1 MAEVWSPKGYNVLF
15 PLPKIKETKLFCK
28 LVVQAK
34 GLLDNN
40 CMFNS
45 LFNIAF
51 VDNTTLG
58 KLELKNIYQ

>member
-1 MAEVWSPKGYNVLF
+1 MVEVWSPNGYNVLF
-15 PLPKIKETKLFCK
+15 PLPKIKETKLFYE
-28 LVVQAK
+28 LVAQTT

-45 LFNIAF
+45 LLNIAF

-58 KLELKNIYQ
+58 KLE